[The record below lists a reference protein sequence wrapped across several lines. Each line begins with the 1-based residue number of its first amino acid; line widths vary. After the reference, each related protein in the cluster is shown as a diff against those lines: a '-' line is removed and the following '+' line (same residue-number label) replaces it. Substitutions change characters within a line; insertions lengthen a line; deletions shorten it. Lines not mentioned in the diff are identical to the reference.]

1 MVDEDLEVLM
11 CLDVL
16 MCTDRSPSEREG
28 AHRVETGPVRG
39 ACLVE
44 HRGRDAQVQGQD
56 SVEGENG
63 DVAWHGWNGTTGVSQ
78 ATHLRLRVPG
88 RVESA
93 GVSSAKIHTEQT

>member
-56 SVEGENG
+56 SVEGENRRRC
-63 DVAWHGWNGTTGVSQ
+63 VAWLEW
-78 ATHLRLRVPG
+78 ADRELF
-88 RVESA
+88 
-93 GVSSAKIHTEQT
+93 